1 MADSQEERQK
11 RDEQIRETIMA
22 KLIETGIYVML
33 LRLYIAIT
41 DDHLSTHTLLQV
53 RKIS

>member
-22 KLIETGIYVML
+22 KLIETGEKV
-33 LRLYIAIT
+33 
-41 DDHLSTHTLLQV
+41 
-53 RKIS
+53 